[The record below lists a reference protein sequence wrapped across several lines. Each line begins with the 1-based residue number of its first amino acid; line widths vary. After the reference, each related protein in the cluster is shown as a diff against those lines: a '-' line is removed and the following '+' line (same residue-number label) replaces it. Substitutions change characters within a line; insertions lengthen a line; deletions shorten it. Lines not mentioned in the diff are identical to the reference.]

1 MAWNALWSNSSSTRG
16 VLMFDLFSFS
26 LCNNVLSGCRQC
38 PERAGRIWPSAVHS
52 SQGTNFYFLYSKSYV
67 NLISECVTGSSPDWS
82 DLQIGEARWVRRGTK
97 RTWKVLLIVIVN
109 LYFELTMLDALITGW
124 LQKLLQ
130 ANRSIT
136 NYKLRHEQPRGQ
148 GGMKRFILMHMTARR
163 RIVRRKMNLE
173 GSPRA
178 KLTPAGM
185 TILLMLMLIYPM
197 ALDYR
202 AILLPL

>member
-97 RTWKVLLIVIVN
+97 RTWKVLLIVKSICT
-109 LYFELTMLDALITGW
+109 LSWPCWMLSSQDGC
-124 LQKLLQ
+124 
-130 ANRSIT
+130 RSCRRQIEASRT
-136 NYKLRHEQPRGQ
+136 TSSGTSSREGKEAWSASYSCTWQQ
-148 GGMKRFILMHMTARR
+148 G
-163 RIVRRKMNLE
+163 E
-173 GSPRA
+173 G
-178 KLTPAGM
+178 
-185 TILLMLMLIYPM
+185 
-197 ALDYR
+197 
-202 AILLPL
+202 